1 VKNEVLM
8 GGCWLTARMMAAAR
22 AALKMTACRID
33 RMQNEVQLKQGP

>member
-8 GGCWLTARMMAAAR
+8 GGCWLTARMMAAR

-33 RMQNEVQLKQGP
+33 RMQNEVQLKQFP